1 MTIWVVE
8 AFKMYDYEGQDVL
21 HIASGD
27 EVAMKDLFSSVIS
40 RLVGELSGK
49 KDHLVFQVE
58 PDKSPPHLSGDARG
72 ICLYKQEDISES
84 SIREFLGYDDES

>member
-1 MTIWVVE
+1 MTMWVVE
-8 AFKMYDYEGQDVL
+8 VFKMYGYEGQDVL
-21 HIASGD
+21 HLASGD
-27 EVAMKDLFSSVIS
+27 EDVMKDLFSSVTS

-58 PDKSPPHLSGDARG
+58 PDKSPPCLNGDARG

-84 SIREFLGYDDES
+84 TIRQFLGYDDES